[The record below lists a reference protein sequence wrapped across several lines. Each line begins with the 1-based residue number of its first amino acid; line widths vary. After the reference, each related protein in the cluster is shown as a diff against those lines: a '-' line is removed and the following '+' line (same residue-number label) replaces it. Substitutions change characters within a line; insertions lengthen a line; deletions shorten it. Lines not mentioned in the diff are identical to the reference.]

1 VYDIEIALRNGTVV
15 SIMRRYTEFVRL
27 RDALRKAYPVSGA
40 RLLVSSHSS

>member
-1 VYDIEIALRNGTVV
+1 MYDIEIALRNGTTV

-40 RLLVSSHSS
+40 SLPAISHSS